1 MEKVSLK
8 VKISPSIHFQ
18 LYLALRINDLHSRY
32 PNNWRLMVSDVRRA
46 DGGLYVC
53 EISSFPPKV
62 LLTRLRVKG
71 EGDEGHKRPQMAN

>member
-1 MEKVSLK
+1 MPYTGFLPFVQVLNGIFMGFIKEKR
-8 VKISPSIHFQ
+8 IMHT
-18 LYLALRINDLHSRY
+18 LRLNFHCRY
-32 PNNWRLMVSDVRRA
+32 PNNWRLNMSDVRKS

-71 EGDEGHKRPQMAN
+71 ED

>member
-1 MEKVSLK
+1 M
-8 VKISPSIHFQ
+8 
-18 LYLALRINDLHSRY
+18 
-32 PNNWRLMVSDVRRA
+32 SDVRKS

-71 EGDEGHKRPQMAN
+71 DEETSSF